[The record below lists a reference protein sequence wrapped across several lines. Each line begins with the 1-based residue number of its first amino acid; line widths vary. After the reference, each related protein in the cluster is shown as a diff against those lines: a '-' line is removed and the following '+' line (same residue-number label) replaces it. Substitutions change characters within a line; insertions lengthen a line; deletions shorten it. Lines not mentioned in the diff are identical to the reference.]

1 MDASNEDETPEEDT
15 FWGQLDEGSGSET
28 DDWAGEELE
37 AAYMRAM
44 EVLEASDAELP
55 PIPTPVDPEAEFLT
69 PEVTLVSEMQI
80 VGDGV
85 QGISANA
92 ETTSVSL
99 TDVPE
104 VDIPTADRISPDEL
118 TAELTQL
125 SNQATNRK
133 PVAPKSGTVTPRE
146 ILEALLF
153 VGGEPLTTRKL
164 IGVLRDEF
172 TAEFIESQIDGLNA
186 QYSREGRPYEI
197 RLTEGGYRMTLRED
211 FERIRRKTYGLGP
224 KEVKL
229 SQEAIEVLA
238 VIAYHQPL
246 TAAEID
252 QLGKP
257 GSSGIV
263 RQLLRRELVA
273 VERTTGKSRDVTYRT
288 TPRFLSL
295 FGIRNLNE
303 LPRHEQV
310 AYK

>member
-1 MDASNEDETPEEDT
+1 MDISNADETPEEDS
-15 FWGQLDEGSGSET
+15 FWGQLDEETGSEEG
-28 DDWAGEELE
+28 DWAGEELE

-69 PEVTLVSEMQI
+69 AEALPVSESRGA
-80 VGDGV
+80 GDV
-85 QGISANA
+85 TQDASATVA
-92 ETTSVSL
+92 TASGTSPV
-99 TDVPE
+99 VPE
-104 VDIPTADRISPDEL
+104 VEIPAADRISPEEL
-118 TAELTQL
+118 NAELTQL
-125 SNQATNRK
+125 SNQAINRK

-186 QYSREGRPYEI
+186 QYAREGRPYEL
-197 RLTEGGYRMTLRED
+197 RLAEGGYRMTLRED

-257 GSSGIV
+257 GSSGVV